1 MLEATGLVFLSARST
16 DYGHAEVVYRFLVER
31 GVEVFFSRESLPEL
45 GSSDYRDE
53 IDRALDRAQHLIV
66 VTSSAENV
74 LAPWVKAEWG
84 FFINE
89 KRSGRK
95 RGNLLTVTVGEMS
108 PGSLPP
114 SLRYYEVIPLDSR
127 FLGKLL
133 GYLRS
138 GGGAAREAPSSAAV
152 TTPPRTPSF
161 RETATFGELA
171 PSLCIAAHPS
181 QRIVALGGLDGA
193 VRIWDLETRTRKVL
207 LGSELYWAMRH
218 ESLVK
223 AIAFDGSGRYLA
235 TGHHQGVAH
244 VWDVEEEEEFGG
256 MRHRHGSAGAVAF
269 SLDGKTLATGGE
281 DACVKLW
288 DLSSLRRGDTR
299 PGLLRLTAPV
309 VSLTYLDS
317 GSRLLSG
324 QVEASK
330 GRSAL
335 QVHECASSRELATLR
350 VPELF
355 SAMAVSSDQ
364 KLLAA
369 GKSDGTLSVFD
380 LAAAVGDLAEP
391 VPPHDLRPIRSL
403 EGHRK
408 AVTSLAFLPGC
419 ARAVSA
425 AMEPKVILWDLE
437 SGERPTI
444 FRGARGEVF
453 AGVAVLGGGTRIAA
467 CLADGRI
474 RLWEAV

>member
-1 MLEATGLVFLSARST
+1 VAEAEGLVFLSARSS

-45 GSSDYRDE
+45 GSSDYRNE
-53 IDRALDRAQHLIV
+53 IDRALDRAQHMIV
-66 VTSSAENV
+66 VASSAENV
-74 LAPWVKAEWG
+74 VAPWVEAEWG

-114 SLRYYEVIPLDSR
+114 SLRYYEVIPLEDR

-133 GYLRS
+133 GYLRAGES
-138 GGGAAREAPSSAAV
+138 SSREIPSRSTSTAAPQ
-152 TTPPRTPSF
+152 PPAF

-171 PSLCIAAHPS
+171 PSVCIAAHPS
-181 QRIVALGGLDGA
+181 HPIVALGGLDGA
-193 VRIWDLETRTRKVL
+193 VRIWDLETRTRKAL
-207 LGSELYWAMRH
+207 LGSKLYWAMRH

-223 AIAFDGSGRYLA
+223 SIAFDASGSYVA

-256 MRHRHGSAGAVAF
+256 MRHRHGGVEAVAF
-269 SLDGKTLATGGE
+269 SPDGKTLATGGE
-281 DACVKLW
+281 DACVQLW
-288 DLSSLRRGDTR
+288 ELSSLRKGDTR
-299 PGLLRLTAPV
+299 PGLLRLAASV
-309 VSLTYLDS
+309 VSLTYLDVR
-317 GSRLLSG
+317 GWLLSG
-324 QVEASK
+324 QVDAQK
-330 GRSAL
+330 GRSVL
-335 QVHECASSRELATLR
+335 QIHDCTKSRELATLY

-355 SAMAVSSDQ
+355 SALAVSSDR

-369 GKSDGTLSVFD
+369 GKSDGTLGVFD

-391 VPPHDLRPIRSL
+391 AQPSDLRPLRSL
-403 EGHRK
+403 AGHRK
-408 AVTSLAFLPGC
+408 EVTSVAFLPGG

-425 AMEPKVILWDLE
+425 AMEPKVILWDLD
-437 SGERPTI
+437 SGERTTT

-453 AGVAVLGGGTRIAA
+453 ASVAVLRGGATIAA